1 MLTSHLLSRKSMT
14 AEILL
19 TIMLALVLANFL
31 LDTTLD
37 YLNDR
42 SARFT
47 AEPRIPEFYDET
59 EYQRST
65 AYSHEKYR
73 FGLFDSS
80 INLVIT
86 VLALIFGWFAILDNF
101 VRDYFNNDLIISLG
115 FIALLGFI
123 SSTINLPFGLYFTFK
138 LEAKYG
144 FNKTTIKTFI
154 TDRIKGTLLSIAIGG
169 PLLAAVIFIYQ
180 QIPQWFWLIGW
191 ALVSA
196 FSLLSFMFGTKLFL
210 PLFNKLQPVPDGE
223 LRDEIEKYCKSQ
235 GYAMSKLYVMDGSRR
250 STKANAFFSGMG
262 KTKTIVLFDTLIEK
276 LTTPQITAVLAH
288 EIGHYKRKHTLAM
301 FLLSNLQTFALFAL
315 LGWLLGNPILSEALG
330 ASVPSFHIGI
340 LAFFLLFSP
349 ISLILGIIDNALS
362 RRNEFEADKFALDT
376 YPNSSE
382 YLRDA
387 LKKISTDSL
396 ANLTPHPW
404 YVKVHYT
411 HPPILQ
417 RLAKL
422 S

>member
-1 MLTSHLLSRKSMT
+1 MT

-19 TIMLALVLANFL
+19 AIMLALVLANFL

-73 FGLFDSS
+73 FGLVDSS
-80 INLVIT
+80 VNVIIT
-86 VLALIFGWFAILDNF
+86 VLALVFGWFAVLDNF
-101 VRDYFNNDLIISLG
+101 VRDYSSNDLVISLG
-115 FIALLGFI
+115 FIALLGVI
-123 SSTINLPFGLYFTFK
+123 SSIINLPFGLYFTFK

-169 PLLAAVIFIYQ
+169 PLLAAIIFIYQ

-191 ALVSA
+191 ALVSG

-210 PLFNKLQPVPDGE
+210 PLFNKLRPLPEGE

-235 GYAMSKLYVMDGSRR
+235 GYAMSKLFVMDGSRR

-288 EIGHYKRKHTLAM
+288 EIGHYKRKHTFAM
-301 FLLSNLQTFALFAL
+301 FLLSNVQTFMLFAL
-315 LGWLLGNPILSEALG
+315 LGWLLSNPLLSEALG
-330 ASVPSFHIGI
+330 ATEPSFHIGI

-349 ISLILGIIDNALS
+349 ISLVLGIIDNALS
-362 RRNEFEADKFALDT
+362 RKNEFEADKFAIET
-376 YPNSSE
+376 YPNSNE

-387 LKKISTDSL
+387 LKTISTDSL

>member
-1 MLTSHLLSRKSMT
+1 MV
-14 AEILL
+14 
-19 TIMLALVLANFL
+19 ALVLLSFFL
-31 LDTTLD
+31 DMLLD

-42 SARFT
+42 SARFSN
-47 AEPRIPEFYDET
+47 EPRIADFYDQN
-59 EYQRST
+59 EYQKST
-65 AYSHEKYR
+65 SYSHEKYS
-73 FGLFDSS
+73 FGVIDSTFS
-80 INLVIT
+80 VIIT
-86 VLALIFGWFAILDNF
+86 VAALTLGWFAFLDDLI
-101 VRDYFNNDLIISLG
+101 RDYLANELFISLG
-115 FIALLGFI
+115 FIAILSVI
-123 SSTINLPFGLYFTFK
+123 SSIVNLPFGLYFTFK
-138 LEAKYG
+138 IEAKYG
-144 FNKTTIKTFI
+144 FNKTTLRTFI
-154 TDRIKGTLLSIAIGG
+154 TDRVKGAILSLAIGG
-169 PLLAAVIFIYQ
+169 PLLAAIIFVYQ
-180 QIPQWFWLIGW
+180 QFPDWFWLIGW
-191 ALVSA
+191 ALVST

-210 PLFNKLQPVPDGE
+210 PLFNKLQPVPDGD

-262 KTKTIVLFDTLIEK
+262 RTKTIVLFDTLIEK

-330 ASVPSFHIGI
+330 ASISSFHIGI

-349 ISLILGIIDNALS
+349 ISLILGLIDNALS

-382 YLRDA
+382 HLRDA

-396 ANLTPHPW
+396 ANLSPHPW
-404 YVKVHYT
+404 YVLVHYT

>member
-1 MLTSHLLSRKSMT
+1 MT

-19 TIMLALVLANFL
+19 AIMVALVLLNFF
-31 LDTTLD
+31 LDMLLD

-42 SARFT
+42 SARFSN
-47 AEPRIPEFYDET
+47 EPRIADFYDQN
-59 EYQRST
+59 EYQKST
-65 AYSHEKYR
+65 SYSHEKYS
-73 FGLFDSS
+73 FGVIDSTFS
-80 INLVIT
+80 VIIT
-86 VLALIFGWFAILDNF
+86 VTALTLGWFAFLDDLI
-101 VRDYFNNDLIISLG
+101 RDYLANELFISLG
-115 FIALLGFI
+115 FIAILSVI
-123 SSTINLPFGLYFTFK
+123 SSIVNLPFGLYFTFK
-138 LEAKYG
+138 IEAKYG
-144 FNKTTIKTFI
+144 FNKTTLRTFI
-154 TDRIKGTLLSIAIGG
+154 TDRVKGAILSLAIGG
-169 PLLAAVIFIYQ
+169 PLLAAIIFVYQ
-180 QIPQWFWLIGW
+180 QFPDWFWLIGW
-191 ALVSA
+191 ALVST

-210 PLFNKLQPVPDGE
+210 PLFNKLQPVPDGD

-262 KTKTIVLFDTLIEK
+262 RTKTIVLFDTLIEK

-330 ASVPSFHIGI
+330 ASISSFHIGI

-349 ISLILGIIDNALS
+349 ISLILGLIDNALS

-382 YLRDA
+382 HLRDA

-396 ANLTPHPW
+396 ANLSPHPW
-404 YVKVHYT
+404 YVLVHYT

>member
-1 MLTSHLLSRKSMT
+1 MT

-19 TIMLALVLANFL
+19 AIMLALVLANFL

-47 AEPRIPEFYDET
+47 AEPRISEFYDET
-59 EYQRST
+59 EYRRST

-80 INLVIT
+80 INLIIT
-86 VLALIFGWFAILDNF
+86 SLALIFGWFAVLDNF
-101 VRDYFNNDLIISLG
+101 VRDYFSNDLIVSLG

-123 SSTINLPFGLYFTFK
+123 SSIINLPFGLYFTFK

-144 FNKTTIKTFI
+144 FNKTTLKTFI
-154 TDRIKGTLLSIAIGG
+154 ADRIKGTLLSLAIGG
-169 PLLAAVIFIYQ
+169 PLLAAIIFIYQ

-191 ALVSA
+191 AIVSG

-210 PLFNKLQPVPDGE
+210 PLFNKLKPLPEGE

-235 GYAMSKLYVMDGSRR
+235 GYALSKLFVMDGSRR

-262 KTKTIVLFDTLIEK
+262 RTKTIVLFDTLIEK

-288 EIGHYKRKHTLAM
+288 EIGHYKRKHTFAM
-301 FLLSNLQTFALFAL
+301 FLLSNIQTFALFAL
-315 LGWLLGNPILSEALG
+315 LGWLLSNPLLSEALG
-330 ASVPSFHIGI
+330 ATEPSFHIGI

-376 YPNSSE
+376 YPNSKE
-382 YLRDA
+382 HLGAA
-387 LKKISTDSL
+387 LKTISTDSL

-422 S
+422 N

>member
-1 MLTSHLLSRKSMT
+1 MT

-19 TIMLALVLANFL
+19 AIMVALVLLNFM
-31 LDTTLD
+31 LDSMLD

-42 SARFT
+42 SARFSK
-47 AEPRIPEFYDET
+47 EPRIAEFYDQN
-59 EYQRST
+59 EYQKST
-65 AYSHEKYR
+65 SYSHEKYR
-73 FGLFDSS
+73 FGVIDSTLS
-80 INLVIT
+80 VIIT
-86 VLALIFGWFAILDNF
+86 VAALTLGWFAFLDDLI
-101 VRDYFNNDLIISLG
+101 RDYLANELFISLG
-115 FIALLGFI
+115 FIAILSLI
-123 SSTINLPFGLYFTFK
+123 SSIVNLPFGLYFTFK
-138 LEAKYG
+138 IEAKYG
-144 FNKTTIKTFI
+144 FNKTTLRTFM
-154 TDRIKGTLLSIAIGG
+154 TDRVKGAVLSLAIGG
-169 PLLAAVIFIYQ
+169 PLLAAIIFVYQ
-180 QIPQWFWLIGW
+180 QFPDWFWLIGW

-223 LRDEIEKYCKSQ
+223 LRDEIERYCKSQ

-262 KTKTIVLFDTLIEK
+262 RTKTIVLFDTLIEK

-288 EIGHYKRKHTLAM
+288 EIGHYKRKHTLTM

-330 ASVPSFHIGI
+330 ASVSSFHIGI

-349 ISLILGIIDNALS
+349 ISLILGLIDNALS

-382 YLRDA
+382 HLRDA

>member
-1 MLTSHLLSRKSMT
+1 MT

-19 TIMLALVLANFL
+19 AIMLALVLANFL

-47 AEPRIPEFYDET
+47 AEPKIPEFYDET

-80 INLVIT
+80 INLIIT
-86 VLALIFGWFAILDNF
+86 VLALVFGWFAVLDNF
-101 VRDYFNNDLIISLG
+101 VRDYSSNDLIISLG

-123 SSTINLPFGLYFTFK
+123 SSIINLPFGLYFTFK

-169 PLLAAVIFIYQ
+169 PLLAAIIFIYQ

-191 ALVSA
+191 ALVSG

-210 PLFNKLQPVPDGE
+210 PLFNKLKPLPEGE
-223 LRDEIEKYCKSQ
+223 LRNEIEKYCKSQ
-235 GYAMSKLYVMDGSRR
+235 GYAMSKLFVMDGSRR

-288 EIGHYKRKHTLAM
+288 EIGHYKRKHTFAM
-301 FLLSNLQTFALFAL
+301 FLLSNLQTFMLFAL
-315 LGWLLGNPILSEALG
+315 LGWLLSNPLLSEALG
-330 ASVPSFHIGI
+330 AAEPSFHIGI

-362 RRNEFEADKFALDT
+362 RKNEFEADKFAIET
-376 YPNSSE
+376 YPNSNE

-387 LKKISTDSL
+387 LRTISTDSL

>member
-1 MLTSHLLSRKSMT
+1 MT

-19 TIMLALVLANFL
+19 AIMLALVLANFL

-73 FGLFDSS
+73 FGLVDSS
-80 INLVIT
+80 VNVIIT
-86 VLALIFGWFAILDNF
+86 VLALVFGWFAVLDNF
-101 VRDYFNNDLIISLG
+101 VRDYSSNDLVISLG

-123 SSTINLPFGLYFTFK
+123 SSIINLPFGLYFTFK

-169 PLLAAVIFIYQ
+169 PLLAAIIFIYQ

-191 ALVSA
+191 ALVSG

-210 PLFNKLQPVPDGE
+210 PLFNKLKPLPEGE

-235 GYAMSKLYVMDGSRR
+235 GYAMSKLFVMDGSRR

-288 EIGHYKRKHTLAM
+288 EIGHYKRKHTFAM
-301 FLLSNLQTFALFAL
+301 FLLSNVQTFMLFAL
-315 LGWLLGNPILSEALG
+315 LGWLLSNPLLSEALG
-330 ASVPSFHIGI
+330 AAEPSFHIGI

-362 RRNEFEADKFALDT
+362 RKNEFEADKFAIET
-376 YPNSSE
+376 YPNSNE

-387 LKKISTDSL
+387 LKTISTDSL

>member
-1 MLTSHLLSRKSMT
+1 MT

-19 TIMLALVLANFL
+19 AIMVALVLLSFFL
-31 LDTTLD
+31 DMLLD

-42 SARFT
+42 SARFSN
-47 AEPRIPEFYDET
+47 EPRIADFYDQN
-59 EYQRST
+59 EYQKST
-65 AYSHEKYR
+65 SYSHEKYS
-73 FGLFDSS
+73 FGVIDSTFS
-80 INLVIT
+80 VIIT
-86 VLALIFGWFAILDNF
+86 VAALTLGWFAFLDDLI
-101 VRDYFNNDLIISLG
+101 RDYLANELFISLG
-115 FIALLGFI
+115 FIAILSVI
-123 SSTINLPFGLYFTFK
+123 SSIVNLPFGLYFTFK
-138 LEAKYG
+138 IEAKYG
-144 FNKTTIKTFI
+144 FNKTTLRTFI
-154 TDRIKGTLLSIAIGG
+154 TDRVKGAILSLAIGG
-169 PLLAAVIFIYQ
+169 PLLAAIIFVYQ
-180 QIPQWFWLIGW
+180 QFPDWFWLIGW
-191 ALVSA
+191 ALVST

-210 PLFNKLQPVPDGE
+210 PLFNKLQPVPDGD

-262 KTKTIVLFDTLIEK
+262 RTKTIVLFDTLIEK

-330 ASVPSFHIGI
+330 ASISSFHIGI

-349 ISLILGIIDNALS
+349 ISLILGLIDNALS

-382 YLRDA
+382 HLRDA

-396 ANLTPHPW
+396 ANLSPHPW
-404 YVKVHYT
+404 YVLVHYT

>member
-1 MLTSHLLSRKSMT
+1 MV
-14 AEILL
+14 
-19 TIMLALVLANFL
+19 ALVLLNFF
-31 LDTTLD
+31 LDMLLD

-42 SARFT
+42 SARFSN
-47 AEPRIPEFYDET
+47 EPRIADFYDQN
-59 EYQRST
+59 EYQKST
-65 AYSHEKYR
+65 SYSHEKYS
-73 FGLFDSS
+73 FGVIDSTFS
-80 INLVIT
+80 VIIT
-86 VLALIFGWFAILDNF
+86 VAALTLGWFAFLDDLI
-101 VRDYFNNDLIISLG
+101 RDYLANELFISLG
-115 FIALLGFI
+115 FIAILSVI
-123 SSTINLPFGLYFTFK
+123 SSIVNLPFGLYFTFK
-138 LEAKYG
+138 IEAKYG
-144 FNKTTIKTFI
+144 FNKTTLRTFI
-154 TDRIKGTLLSIAIGG
+154 TDRVKGAILSLAIGG
-169 PLLAAVIFIYQ
+169 PLLAAIIFVYQ
-180 QIPQWFWLIGW
+180 QFPDWFWLIGW
-191 ALVSA
+191 ALVST

-210 PLFNKLQPVPDGE
+210 PLFNKLQPVPDGD

-262 KTKTIVLFDTLIEK
+262 RTKTIVLFDTLIEK

-330 ASVPSFHIGI
+330 ASISSFHIGI

-349 ISLILGIIDNALS
+349 ISLILGLIDNALS

-382 YLRDA
+382 HLRDA

-396 ANLTPHPW
+396 ANLSPHPW
-404 YVKVHYT
+404 YVLVHYT

>member
-1 MLTSHLLSRKSMT
+1 MV
-14 AEILL
+14 
-19 TIMLALVLANFL
+19 ALVLLNFF
-31 LDTTLD
+31 LDMLLD

-42 SARFT
+42 SARFSN
-47 AEPRIPEFYDET
+47 EPRIADFYDQN
-59 EYQRST
+59 EYQKST
-65 AYSHEKYR
+65 SYSHEKYS
-73 FGLFDSS
+73 FGVIDSTFS
-80 INLVIT
+80 VIIT
-86 VLALIFGWFAILDNF
+86 VTALTLGWFAFLDDLI
-101 VRDYFNNDLIISLG
+101 RDYLANELFISLG
-115 FIALLGFI
+115 FIAILSVI
-123 SSTINLPFGLYFTFK
+123 SSIVNLPFGLYFTFK
-138 LEAKYG
+138 IEAKYG
-144 FNKTTIKTFI
+144 FNKTTLRTFI
-154 TDRIKGTLLSIAIGG
+154 TDRVKGAILSLAIGG
-169 PLLAAVIFIYQ
+169 PLLAAIIFVYQ
-180 QIPQWFWLIGW
+180 QFPDWFWLIGW
-191 ALVSA
+191 ALVST

-210 PLFNKLQPVPDGE
+210 PLFNKLQPVPDGD

-262 KTKTIVLFDTLIEK
+262 RTKTIVLFDTLIEK

-330 ASVPSFHIGI
+330 ASISSFHIGI

-349 ISLILGIIDNALS
+349 ISLILGLIDNALS

-382 YLRDA
+382 HLRDA

-396 ANLTPHPW
+396 ANLSPHPW
-404 YVKVHYT
+404 YVLVHYT

>member
-1 MLTSHLLSRKSMT
+1 MT

-19 TIMLALVLANFL
+19 AIMVALVLLNFF
-31 LDTTLD
+31 LDMLLD

-42 SARFT
+42 SARFSN
-47 AEPRIPEFYDET
+47 EPRIADFYDQN
-59 EYQRST
+59 EYQKST
-65 AYSHEKYR
+65 SYSHEKYS
-73 FGLFDSS
+73 FGVIDSTFS
-80 INLVIT
+80 VIIT
-86 VLALIFGWFAILDNF
+86 VAALTLGWFAFLDDLI
-101 VRDYFNNDLIISLG
+101 RDYLANELFISLG
-115 FIALLGFI
+115 FIAILSVI
-123 SSTINLPFGLYFTFK
+123 SSIVNLPFGLYFTFK
-138 LEAKYG
+138 IEAKYG
-144 FNKTTIKTFI
+144 FNKTTLRTFI
-154 TDRIKGTLLSIAIGG
+154 TDRVKGAILSLAIGG
-169 PLLAAVIFIYQ
+169 PLLAAIIFVYQ
-180 QIPQWFWLIGW
+180 QFPDWFWLIGW
-191 ALVSA
+191 ALVST

-210 PLFNKLQPVPDGE
+210 PLFNKLQPVPDGD

-262 KTKTIVLFDTLIEK
+262 RTKTIVLFDTLIEK

-330 ASVPSFHIGI
+330 ASISSFHIGI

-349 ISLILGIIDNALS
+349 ISLILGLIDNALS

-382 YLRDA
+382 HLRDA

-396 ANLTPHPW
+396 ANLSPHPW
-404 YVKVHYT
+404 YVLVHYT

>member
-1 MLTSHLLSRKSMT
+1 MT

-19 TIMLALVLANFL
+19 AIMLALVLANFL

-73 FGLFDSS
+73 FGLVDSS
-80 INLVIT
+80 VNVIIT
-86 VLALIFGWFAILDNF
+86 VLALVFGWFAVLDNF
-101 VRDYFNNDLIISLG
+101 VRDYSSNDLVISLG
-115 FIALLGFI
+115 FIALLGVI
-123 SSTINLPFGLYFTFK
+123 SSIINLPFGLYFTFK

-169 PLLAAVIFIYQ
+169 PLLAAIIFIYQ

-191 ALVSA
+191 ALVSG

-210 PLFNKLQPVPDGE
+210 PLFNKLRPLPEGE

-235 GYAMSKLYVMDGSRR
+235 GYAMSKLFVMDGSRR

-288 EIGHYKRKHTLAM
+288 EIGHYKRKHTFAM
-301 FLLSNLQTFALFAL
+301 FLLSNVQTFMLFAL
-315 LGWLLGNPILSEALG
+315 LGWLLSNPLLSEALG
-330 ASVPSFHIGI
+330 ATEPSFHIGI

-349 ISLILGIIDNALS
+349 ISLVLGIIDNALS
-362 RRNEFEADKFALDT
+362 RKNEFEADKFAIET
-376 YPNSSE
+376 YPNSNE

-387 LKKISTDSL
+387 LKTISTDSL

-417 RLAKL
+417 RLARL

>member
-1 MLTSHLLSRKSMT
+1 MV
-14 AEILL
+14 
-19 TIMLALVLANFL
+19 ALVLLNFM
-31 LDTTLD
+31 LDSMLD

-42 SARFT
+42 SARFSK
-47 AEPRIPEFYDET
+47 EPRIAEFYDQN
-59 EYQRST
+59 EYQKST
-65 AYSHEKYR
+65 SYSHEKYR
-73 FGLFDSS
+73 FGVIDSTLS
-80 INLVIT
+80 VIIT
-86 VLALIFGWFAILDNF
+86 VAALTLGWFAFLDDLI
-101 VRDYFNNDLIISLG
+101 RDYLANELFISLG
-115 FIALLGFI
+115 FIAILSLI
-123 SSTINLPFGLYFTFK
+123 SSIVNLPFGLYFTFK
-138 LEAKYG
+138 IEAKYG
-144 FNKTTIKTFI
+144 FNKTTLRTFM
-154 TDRIKGTLLSIAIGG
+154 TDRVKGAVLSLAIGG
-169 PLLAAVIFIYQ
+169 PLLAAIIFVYQ
-180 QIPQWFWLIGW
+180 QFPDWFWLIGW

-223 LRDEIEKYCKSQ
+223 LRDEIERYCKSQ

-262 KTKTIVLFDTLIEK
+262 RTKTIVLFDTLIEK

-288 EIGHYKRKHTLAM
+288 EIGHYKRKHTLTM

-330 ASVPSFHIGI
+330 ASVSSFHIGI

-349 ISLILGIIDNALS
+349 ISLILGLIDNALS

-382 YLRDA
+382 HLRDA